1 MTPGVETA
9 EVAIQFA
16 FGWPNAG
23 VVGNDERSVD
33 PYYGATSSR
42 LGLDP
47 SENVVDGLKAV
58 GLADAQVR
66 SGQAD

>member
-1 MTPGVETA
+1 MAPGVETA

-33 PYYGATSSR
+33 PYYGTTSSG

-47 SENVVDGLKAV
+47 RENVVHSFKTVD
-58 GLADAQVR
+58 LADAQVR